1 MKNIFVYTGK
11 GAYQARDIESFLAV
25 FDYDYERICE
35 HDFAELGQNDL
46 LIVPGGAIKEYE
58 EVFGAH
64 ASEINKF
71 ITDGGTYIGICA
83 GVSALAITGMIP
95 KVIHERGFTELSATD
110 TEGRHYDVLAENP
123 PVLPSIDGAETLL
136 TGEGERILALRFSK
150 GQGTVLLLAVHTEGS
165 VYYNK
170 HPKEFSGA
178 KFLQKLISSEE

>member
-11 GAYQARDIESFLAV
+11 GAYQARDIEAFLAV

-64 ASEINKF
+64 ASEINEF

-83 GVSALAITGMIP
+83 GVSALSATGLIP
-95 KVIHERGFTELSATD
+95 KVNHAKGFAELSVTD
-110 TEGRHYDVLAENP
+110 SRGDRFDVLAENP
-123 PVLPSIDGAETLL
+123 PELPEIDNAQTLL
-136 TGEGERILALRFSK
+136 SDKDRKPVALGFTK
-150 GQGTVLLLAVHTEGS
+150 GQGTILLLAVHTEGS